1 MILFLYPG
9 FVVLINAAVFRQKI
23 TGHQKIALALTCLGI
38 AIAYYGELG
47 VDYSNP
53 HFLQGTVLIF
63 ICAITFATY
72 LAGSGKIIP
81 PVGASRFTTYAML
94 ASTAGI
100 FL

>member
-1 MILFLYPG
+1 
-9 FVVLINAAVFRQKI
+9 
-23 TGHQKIALALTCLGI
+23 LALTYLGI

-63 ICAITFATY
+63 ICAITFAIY

-81 PVGASRFTTYAML
+81 SVGATKFTAYAML